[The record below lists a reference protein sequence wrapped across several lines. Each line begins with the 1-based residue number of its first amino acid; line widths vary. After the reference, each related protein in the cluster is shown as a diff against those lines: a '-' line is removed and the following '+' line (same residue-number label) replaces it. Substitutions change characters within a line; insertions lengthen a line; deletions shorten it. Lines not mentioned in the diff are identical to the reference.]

1 MHGIC
6 FITSLCVGVAANL
19 SFSWQLESG
28 AEGHE
33 KNGPLLQCRHW
44 NSGTLADSFLI
55 DDERYG
61 FR

>member
-1 MHGIC
+1 MC
-6 FITSLCVGVAANL
+6 DLLVPTVTVCVANL
-19 SFSWQLESG
+19 SLSWQLESG

-33 KNGPLLQCRHW
+33 KNGPLLLRRHW
-44 NSGTLADSFLI
+44 NTGTLADSFLI